1 MMINLTQ
8 QDHIHILT
16 MDGAQGNAFDIEFV
30 TALNESLDAVEAAA
44 DGPAALVITG
54 SGKAFSTGLNVA
66 ALMGYQPEQMATF
79 GTEIKRL
86 YGRLLNFPVPTIAAI
101 NGHAFA
107 AGAFLALACDYRIM
121 REDKGWF
128 CISEVDVG
136 VPINPEVLAIA
147 QLKLTPSVLRD
158 AVLMG
163 KRFGGPECVD
173 LAIADAACSE
183 DSLLTS
189 AVELITAL
197 STKERT
203 IFTTLKATLYA
214 SNATALG
221 ATENIVKEKAGS
233 LRI

>member
-1 MMINLTQ
+1 MIKLTQ

-16 MDGAQGNAFDIEFV
+16 MDGAEGNAFDLELLA
-30 TALNESLDAVEAAA
+30 ALHESLDAVEAAA
-44 DGPAALVITG
+44 DGPAALLITG

-66 ALMGYQPEQMATF
+66 ALMGYQPEQLTTF
-79 GTEIKRL
+79 GIEVKRL
-86 YGRLLNFPVPTIAAI
+86 YGRLINFPVPTIAAI

-136 VPINPEVLAIA
+136 VPINPEVMAIA
-147 QLKLTPSVLRD
+147 QAKLTPSILRD

-163 KRFGGPECVD
+163 KRFGGPECVK
-173 LAIADAACSE
+173 LGIADAACSE
-183 DSLLTS
+183 DSLISS
-189 AVELITAL
+189 AVELISTL

-203 IFTTLKATLYA
+203 IITTLKATLYA
-214 SNATALG
+214 SYATALG
-221 ATENIVKEKAGS
+221 AKENTVKVKAGA
-233 LRI
+233 LQF